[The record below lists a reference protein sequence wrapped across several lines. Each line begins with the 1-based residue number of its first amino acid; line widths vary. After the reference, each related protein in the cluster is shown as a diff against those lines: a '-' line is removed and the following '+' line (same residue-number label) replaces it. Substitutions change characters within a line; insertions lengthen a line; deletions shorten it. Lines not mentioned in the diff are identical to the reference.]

1 MREFPQRGER
11 YRHQQ
16 GRTVRILSLY
26 RADEA
31 TARNNPEFAYEV
43 VFEYDLS
50 GNMTSMPL
58 PWFSEVYSKIADAP
72 RNLAPRPAAA
82 PAAPVCKGGVQPPV
96 GGATADAGARRHPL
110 FPLPVTRFITLHFR
124 F

>member
-1 MREFPQRGER
+1 M
-11 YRHQQ
+11 
-16 GRTVRILSLY
+16 RILSLY

-50 GNMTSMPL
+50 GNMTAMPL
-58 PWFSEVYSKIADAP
+58 PWFSEVYRKIADAP
-72 RNLAPRPAAA
+72 RNLAPRPAAGQS
-82 PAAPVCKGGVQPPV
+82 PLRLHPSVRWSTAASGD
-96 GGATADAGARRHPL
+96 ATADTGARRHPL

>member
-1 MREFPQRGER
+1 MREFPQHGER
-11 YRHQQ
+11 YCNQQ
-16 GRTVRILSLY
+16 SRTVRILSLY

-31 TARNNPEFAYEV
+31 TARNNPEFSYEV

-50 GNMTSMPL
+50 GNMISMPL

-72 RNLAPRPAAA
+72 RSLAPRP
-82 PAAPVCKGGVQPPV
+82 PAAPVFKGGLQPPARD
-96 GGATADAGARRHPL
+96 ATADAGARRHPL